1 MKKEFQELEKDI
13 EKLGLS
19 SKEAKVYIALLDLGR
34 GNVTKI
40 ASRAVIN
47 RTTTYDILST
57 LTEKGLVAVSG
68 YEPKQEYE
76 ALAPERIVDYLF
88 HEQAK
93 IEEKKKSA
101 KDLVPRLEAMFHKS
115 DRPKVVFFEGAG
127 GMEKAYED
135 TLTST
140 EPIRAFAT
148 VDDMHRG
155 LPHYFPE
162 YYKRRAGNGIFIRA
176 IVPDTQIGRDRAAKD
191 ADEMRMTALV
201 PADKYYFS
209 PEINIYDDKVMIA
222 SWREKMGIIITSKE
236 ISDAMKKIYEL
247 AWQRSKQLDEELRK
261 DNKVE
266 SKKSDGRKQKSIK
279 PKQV

>member
-1 MKKEFQELEKDI
+1 MKKEFQQLEKDI

-19 SKEAKVYIALLDLGR
+19 TKEAKVYIALLDLGR

-47 RTTTYDILST
+47 RTTTYDILSG
-57 LTEKGLVAVSG
+57 LTEKGLVMVSG
-68 YEPKQEYE
+68 YEPKQEFE
-76 ALAPERIVDYLF
+76 ALPPERVIDYLF
-88 HEQAK
+88 NEQQK

-101 KDLVPRLEAMFHKS
+101 RDIVPRLAAMFNKS
-115 DRPKVVFFEGAG
+115 DRPKVVFYEGTG
-127 GMEKAYED
+127 GLEKAYED

-148 VDDMHRG
+148 VDDMHRA
-155 LPHYFPE
+155 LPHYFPD

-176 IVPDTQIGRDRAAKD
+176 IVPDTPIGRDRAAKD
-191 ADEMRMTALV
+191 EDEMRMTALV
-201 PADKYYFS
+201 PADKYLFS

-222 SWREKMGIIITSKE
+222 SWREKIGIIIESKE

-247 AWQRSKQLDEELRK
+247 AWERSRQLDAEI
-261 DNKVE
+261 
-266 SKKSDGRKQKSIK
+266 KKAPPIEK
-279 PKQV
+279 PKKKISTK